1 MCLKR
6 FLALE
11 NICLDIKISKI
22 RSLLTEIWRK
32 IDYLYEKIKMA
43 ANNSKW
49 PPKKCQPYFLVRLSY
64 NLSKKYNF
72 EKCTKKFDETT

>member
-1 MCLKR
+1 MCLKQL
-6 FLALE
+6 LAIE

-22 RSLLTEIWRK
+22 RSLLPVIGGK
-32 IDYLYEKIKMA
+32 IDYFYGKSKMA

-49 PPKKCQPYFLVRLSY
+49 PPKKCQPYFFVRLSY

-72 EKCTKKFDETT
+72 EKCTKKFDEIT

>member
-22 RSLLTEIWRK
+22 RSLLTEIWRE
-32 IDYLYEKIKMA
+32 IDYLYKKIKMA
-43 ANNSKW
+43 ADNSKW
-49 PPKKCQPYFLVRLSY
+49 PPKKCQPYFFVRLD
-64 NLSKKYNF
+64 LSKKYNLK
-72 EKCTKKFDETT
+72 KCTEKFDETT